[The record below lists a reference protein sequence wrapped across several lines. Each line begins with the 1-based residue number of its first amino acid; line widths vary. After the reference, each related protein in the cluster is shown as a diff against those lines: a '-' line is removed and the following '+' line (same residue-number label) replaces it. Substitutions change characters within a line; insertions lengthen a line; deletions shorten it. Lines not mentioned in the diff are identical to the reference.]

1 MKTFSIKNG
10 SLFVISAIFITFA
23 DVKTQFN
30 MFQWFS
36 KQPNRK
42 DRKEVAL
49 VLSTGGARGLAHI
62 GAIDELLRQ
71 DYHIHSVAGTSMGAL
86 VGGMYAAGRLD
97 DFREWMSTI
106 DRKKILSLLD
116 FSLSPSHIVKGERI
130 IEAMKHVVPDVR
142 IEDLEIPYCAIA
154 TDAVSA
160 TEVVFTHGS
169 LYEAIRASISLPLFF
184 SPVRMG
190 EKILVDGGLI
200 NPLPLNRVKRQ
211 KDDLLVA
218 VNVSGHDYRGQVEL
232 RKMIREQQNER
243 SGFMSLV
250 YKFMPDNDGLN
261 YYTLL
266 NRSTSIMINRNA
278 QLQLKLTPPD
288 ILVDIP
294 MNRYDTFDFD
304 KMERLSAIGRN
315 KTRKAIERFV
325 STEKS

>member
-1 MKTFSIKNG
+1 
-10 SLFVISAIFITFA
+10 
-23 DVKTQFN
+23 
-30 MFQWFS
+30 MFHWFDN
-36 KQPNRK
+36 KK
-42 DRKEVAL
+42 ERKEVAL

-62 GAIDELLRQ
+62 GAIDELLDH

-86 VGGMYAAGRLD
+86 IGGMYAAGKLD
-97 DFREWMSTI
+97 DFHEWMLTI
-106 DRKKILSLLD
+106 DRKKIIKLLD
-116 FSLSPSHIVKGERI
+116 FSLSQHHIVKGERI
-130 IEAMKHVVPDVR
+130 IEAMKSVVPDVR

-154 TDAVSA
+154 TDAVSG

-184 SPVRMG
+184 SPVRLDD
-190 EKILVDGGLI
+190 KILIDGGLI

-211 KDDLLVA
+211 KGDLLVA

-232 RKMIREQQNER
+232 RKMIREQQNEKSR
-243 SGFMSLV
+243 FMSLIN
-250 YKFMPDNDGLN
+250 KFLPDDAGMN

-294 MNRYDTFDFD
+294 MNRYYTFDFD
-304 KMERLSAIGRN
+304 KMERLAAIGRT
-315 KTRKAIERFV
+315 KTHRAIDKFLKE
-325 STEKS
+325 

>member
-1 MKTFSIKNG
+1 
-10 SLFVISAIFITFA
+10 
-23 DVKTQFN
+23 
-30 MFQWFS
+30 MFHWFDN
-36 KQPNRK
+36 KK
-42 DRKEVAL
+42 ERKEVAL

-62 GAIDELLRQ
+62 GAIDELLDH

-86 VGGMYAAGRLD
+86 IGGMYAAGKLD
-97 DFREWMSTI
+97 DFREWMLTI
-106 DRKKILSLLD
+106 DRKKIIKLLD
-116 FSLSPSHIVKGERI
+116 FSLSQHHIVKGERI
-130 IEAMKHVVPDVR
+130 IEAMKSVVPDVR

-154 TDAVSA
+154 TDAVSG

-184 SPVRMG
+184 SPVRLDD
-190 EKILVDGGLI
+190 KILIDGGLI

-211 KDDLLVA
+211 KGDLLVA

-232 RKMIREQQNER
+232 RKMIREQQNEKSR
-243 SGFMSLV
+243 FMSLIN
-250 YKFMPDNDGLN
+250 KFLPDDAGMN

-304 KMERLSAIGRN
+304 KMERLAEVIGVI
-315 KTRKAIERFV
+315 TFV
-325 STEKS
+325 IC